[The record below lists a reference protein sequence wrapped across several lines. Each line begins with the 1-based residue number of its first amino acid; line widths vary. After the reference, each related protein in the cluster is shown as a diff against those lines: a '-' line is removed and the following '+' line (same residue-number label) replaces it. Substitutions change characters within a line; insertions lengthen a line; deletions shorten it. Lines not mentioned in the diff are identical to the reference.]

1 MAFERSEAYRQFPY
15 MTLPSFKGQRACE
28 AIPSVSSVSS
38 YTPLCR
44 PWYAN
49 AKKDKSAAV
58 FNPVDE
64 DAANPG
70 FLYISLSRS
79 LWGANSEL
87 VGVVALDISLK
98 ELTSALIGTTE
109 APKRLTQP

>member
-1 MAFERSEAYRQFPY
+1 M
-15 MTLPSFKGQRACE
+15 C
-28 AIPSVSSVSS
+28 S

-98 ELTSALIGTTE
+98 ELTA
-109 APKRLTQP
+109 